1 MLLIVGNFRCY
12 IIEIE
17 RNLLRIFTVIVID
30 ILLIFMVLEDK
41 NIWLIISIFFKRY
54 VYWVIDIERFWG
66 FFYIYKMIYCRYLI
80 NLNYL
85 SLIFFDYIGV
95 YININE
101 FFRYN
106 KEVYLCLCELVFN
119 LEFKSILVIWMYK
132 YY

>member
-1 MLLIVGNFRCY
+1 M
-12 IIEIE
+12 
-17 RNLLRIFTVIVID
+17 IFTVIVID

-106 KEVYLCLCELVFN
+106 
-119 LEFKSILVIWMYK
+119 
-132 YY
+132 